1 MISFLNSGI
10 LLLSSAVIVP
20 ILIYLF
26 AKKKPHKVIFSSIRF
41 IKESQQKQKRKINL
55 KNLLL
60 LLIRI
65 LIILFTILAI
75 ARPAIK
81 ADFLKE
87 GDAHPK
93 TAIAVIVDNSY
104 SMNYLVDTKTEL
116 EKAKEITTQINTM
129 ISENDNTILL
139 TLNSSWNDIHG
150 GINIGKLHDKVVDEI
165 EISAQIMPL
174 EDVLKMAEEKLRE
187 THLPNKEIYLIT
199 DMQKQELD
207 IELEFPTF
215 FIPTSSADDKNNISC
230 QNANI
235 RHEIVNRSMQKQ
247 IEFEVVNHSEEP
259 QQDVI
264 FELFIDGNTTAQ
276 KATDLFSEQ
285 IKRVSL
291 PLEIEDPGWHS
302 GYASVNNERLIFDNR
317 NYFSFYLEP
326 NPSVALITDLKII
339 PAALESILQ
348 IYTNNISLI
357 GDENINYESLLNFEN
372 IIIYRKRILS
382 DRLQII
388 LKKLKENRHKI
399 LFIANENL
407 SEIQQE
413 FVSEY
418 FNCEFLK
425 YNDKSKNL
433 DMINKFHPV
442 TKLIKDMNNIEIR
455 DFWEV
460 RSNSNILLRSKEFPV
475 ALEQNN
481 SILWLFDI
489 QSLQSP
495 FLLDPVFPIFAYN
508 SLQFASGHKSY
519 SYKVGNRI
527 DLNSPDLMLPDGNMI
542 TTKKAFYSPTT
553 PGIYVNNDNAIA
565 VNLDYVE
572 SNFIRWENLK
582 VNNLYLLNDDWEDKI
597 LQSRYGFELWKFL
610 LIAALLLYVLEMLIV
625 KGEERKKG

>member
-139 TLNSSWNDIHG
+139 SLNSSWNDIHG

-215 FIPTSSADDKNNISC
+215 FIPT
-230 QNANI
+230 
-235 RHEIVNRSMQKQ
+235 
-247 IEFEVVNHSEEP
+247 
-259 QQDVI
+259 
-264 FELFIDGNTTAQ
+264 
-276 KATDLFSEQ
+276 
-285 IKRVSL
+285 
-291 PLEIEDPGWHS
+291 
-302 GYASVNNERLIFDNR
+302 
-317 NYFSFYLEP
+317 
-326 NPSVALITDLKII
+326 
-339 PAALESILQ
+339 
-348 IYTNNISLI
+348 
-357 GDENINYESLLNFEN
+357 
-372 IIIYRKRILS
+372 
-382 DRLQII
+382 
-388 LKKLKENRHKI
+388 
-399 LFIANENL
+399 
-407 SEIQQE
+407 
-413 FVSEY
+413 
-418 FNCEFLK
+418 
-425 YNDKSKNL
+425 
-433 DMINKFHPV
+433 
-442 TKLIKDMNNIEIR
+442 
-455 DFWEV
+455 
-460 RSNSNILLRSKEFPV
+460 
-475 ALEQNN
+475 
-481 SILWLFDI
+481 
-489 QSLQSP
+489 
-495 FLLDPVFPIFAYN
+495 
-508 SLQFASGHKSY
+508 
-519 SYKVGNRI
+519 
-527 DLNSPDLMLPDGNMI
+527 
-542 TTKKAFYSPTT
+542 
-553 PGIYVNNDNAIA
+553 
-565 VNLDYVE
+565 
-572 SNFIRWENLK
+572 
-582 VNNLYLLNDDWEDKI
+582 
-597 LQSRYGFELWKFL
+597 
-610 LIAALLLYVLEMLIV
+610 
-625 KGEERKKG
+625 